1 MTGVFSD
8 KNLPTGNDVDG
19 VTTEYEVRFVW
30 DTCYVSHPIIIPA
43 TIHRTMARIWEAV
56 KNQLPAFAKSLL
68 DTPHT
73 RLHFVAQETVWRR
86 FYMQFNWNETSKFS
100 RWYTRNTNPY
110 RGRPRVRIDIRA
122 SPTNLVERVEGG
134 WRMSTARRGRLGER
148 LMYFPGDNDIQEVE
162 VDVWGN
168 LYQVKDEVD
177 DDGKDDDDF
186 EMDDDDDDDGDDE
199 VVDKD
204 SAPSTLKWLRE

>member
-1 MTGVFSD
+1 MTDLFSET
-8 KNLPTGNDVDG
+8 NLPTGNDVDG

-30 DTCYVSHPIIIPA
+30 DNCYASHAIIIPA
-43 TIHRTMARIWEAV
+43 TMHRSMKRIWEAI
-56 KNQLPAFAKSLL
+56 KDQLPAFARAQL

-73 RLHFVAQETVWRR
+73 RLYFVAQETVWQR
-86 FYMQFNWNETSKFS
+86 FYMQFNWNETRKFS

-122 SPTNLVERVEGG
+122 GPTNLVERVEDG
-134 WRMSTARRGRLGER
+134 WRMSTATRTRLEET
-148 LMYFPGDNDIQEVE
+148 LVYFPGDDDMEEVD

-177 DDGKDDDDF
+177 DD
-186 EMDDDDDDDGDDE
+186 ENDDDDDE
-199 VVDKD
+199 VDDKD